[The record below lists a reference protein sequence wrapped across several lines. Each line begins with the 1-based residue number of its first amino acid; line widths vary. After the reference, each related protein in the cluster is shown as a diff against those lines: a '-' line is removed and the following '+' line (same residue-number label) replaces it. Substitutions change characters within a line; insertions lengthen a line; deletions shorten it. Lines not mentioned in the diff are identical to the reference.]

1 MYLEA
6 KPCHKGWFEKSCSYS
21 RFFRWVV
28 IRNCY
33 LYDDGLPYVSLT
45 TKVAKKF
52 HTSMK
57 ESFDFLW
64 GVFDWGMNLMICEKR
79 HRHHHDM
86 CKPISSNRMARL
98 YGIIVSIRTKKP
110 SKITGYSLIFVNYMA
125 QFRANTTERYQRVQ
139 PSNKHICFITILK
152 LYTVYIFFYK
162 KISLFLY
169 SFIDVY

>member
-1 MYLEA
+1 
-6 KPCHKGWFEKSCSYS
+6 
-21 RFFRWVV
+21 
-28 IRNCY
+28 
-33 LYDDGLPYVSLT
+33 
-45 TKVAKKF
+45 
-52 HTSMK
+52 
-57 ESFDFLW
+57 
-64 GVFDWGMNLMICEKR
+64 
-79 HRHHHDM
+79 
-86 CKPISSNRMARL
+86 MARL
-98 YGIIVSIRTKKP
+98 YGIIVSICTKKP